1 MKRRAPGLAAL
12 ALATLVLVATAG
24 ARAEEPPMF
33 AFDVTSGALPP
44 LAQRLPDDPLVC
56 ERIAEV
62 LLQRHKAREAL
73 SLLRN
78 LHQRFPQYPQ
88 IPRAYLLA
96 ARGFAEGL
104 GQLEPAGKLLAF
116 IRQRYP
122 DTPLLAEVA
131 SLEQVLEKMARQG
144 G

>member
-1 MKRRAPGLAAL
+1 MIRVLIVDDHTIFRDGLKRLL
-12 ALATLVLVATAG
+12 
-24 ARAEEPPMF
+24 AEE
-33 AFDVTSGALPP
+33 DDISVTGETADAS
-44 LAQRLPDDPLVC
+44 
-56 ERIAEV
+56 
-62 LLQRHKAREAL
+62 EAL